1 MLQLLGEGLTYK
13 DTATRLG
20 LSWRTVQTQAEYAY
34 AKLGAHDRADAVAKA
49 RRRGEI

>member
-1 MLQLLGEGLTYK
+1 LQLLGEGLTYK
-13 DTATRLG
+13 ETATQLG
-20 LSWRTVQTQAEYAY
+20 LSWRTVQTQAKYAY